1 MSDVQATEQAAPQDP
16 AALYA
21 QLTPEQRA
29 AFAQEFIQ
37 KFQQSDNPKSQQLAS
52 VDAQKA
58 TPEQVAAMHEHA
70 SQAHPGFLEELV
82 QHPVASAAISGLAVY
97 GIERYFKSK
106 EKQG

>member
-1 MSDVQATEQAAPQDP
+1 MSDTQAADQTAPQDP

-29 AFAQEFIQ
+29 AFAQQFIQ
-37 KFQQSDNPKSQQLAS
+37 KFQQSDNPKSQELAS
-52 VDAQKA
+52 VDPQKA
-58 TPEQVAAMHEHA
+58 TPEQVGAMHEHA

-97 GIERYFKSK
+97 GIERYFKSR
-106 EKQG
+106 EK